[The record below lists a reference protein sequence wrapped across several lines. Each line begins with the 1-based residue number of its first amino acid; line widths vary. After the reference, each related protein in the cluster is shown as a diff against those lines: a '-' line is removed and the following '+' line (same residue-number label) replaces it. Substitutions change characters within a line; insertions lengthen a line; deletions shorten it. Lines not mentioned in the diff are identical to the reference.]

1 MFIYKEKRRKNMKI
15 TNIVWDVDCQEDL
28 LNLPTEVEVP
38 DKIANEGDDA
48 IGDWLS
54 DTYGFCYDAFYKEND
69 VKKQ

>member
-1 MFIYKEKRRKNMKI
+1 MKI

-38 DKIANEGDDA
+38 DEIVNEGDDA

-54 DTYGFCYDAFYKEND
+54 DTYGFCHEAFCRED
-69 VKKQ
+69 DIKKQ